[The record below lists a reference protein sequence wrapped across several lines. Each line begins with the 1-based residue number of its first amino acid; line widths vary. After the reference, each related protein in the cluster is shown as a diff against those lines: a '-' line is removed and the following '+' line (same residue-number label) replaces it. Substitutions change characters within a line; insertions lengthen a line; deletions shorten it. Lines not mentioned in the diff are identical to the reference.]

1 MTRIFDITT
10 ASDLLNIDASGQGKL
25 LFTVTNTTQRP
36 QRASLRL
43 RVLDSGEAS
52 WLKLGGESERDFPP
66 GFTHQVEVAVS
77 PPAGSLPGKFRVRL
91 DALSVANPDDDFTE
105 GPAVGVI
112 IPTPSIPPKKSML
125 WLWLLIAA
133 VVLTVIAAVIFLVMR
148 KPPVP
153 DKPPVPVPPTVPVP
167 PPAPTTKD
175 FNGPTLSVGGR
186 QVPLDYCREWSA
198 NCGQAAANAFCV
210 KEGFA
215 RALDFSIKPNS
226 PPTVVISS
234 MTVCDVPMCTK
245 IASVKCT
252 SQPLR
257 LVPSVIRPEI
267 LQQIRPEIVRP
278 LRPDAPR

>member
-43 RVLDSGEAS
+43 RALDSGEAS
-52 WLKLGGESERDFPP
+52 WLKLGGESERDFAP

-77 PPAGSLPGKFRVRL
+77 PPAGSPPGKFRVRL

-105 GPAVGVI
+105 GPAVGVVV
-112 IPTPSIPPKKSML
+112 PPPPPSSKKNML
-125 WLWLLIAA
+125 WVWLLIGA
-133 VVLTVIAAVIFLVMR
+133 VVLIILATVVFLVMR
-148 KPPVP
+148 KPVVPDKPPVP
-153 DKPPVPVPPTVPVP
+153 DKPE
-167 PPAPTTKD
+167 APITKD
-175 FNGPTLSVGGR
+175 FIGPTLSVGGR

-198 NCGQAAANAFCV
+198 NCGQPAADAFCI
-210 KEGFA
+210 KQGFA
-215 RALDFSIKPNS
+215 RAADFSIKPNS

-234 MTVCDVPMCTK
+234 MAICDALVCTK

-252 SQPLR
+252 SQSRPVIRVPIRPGILEQVR
-257 LVPSVIRPEI
+257 PVVPSPN
-267 LQQIRPEIVRP
+267 
-278 LRPDAPR
+278 PR